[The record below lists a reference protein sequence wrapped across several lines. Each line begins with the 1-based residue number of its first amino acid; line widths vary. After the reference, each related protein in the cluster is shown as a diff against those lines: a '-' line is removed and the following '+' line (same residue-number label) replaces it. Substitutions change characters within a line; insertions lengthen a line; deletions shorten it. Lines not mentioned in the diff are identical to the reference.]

1 MHPSRVRWSMA
12 ALLLAI
18 TSLTYLDRLNMMVAA
33 ARIRGEFGLTDVQI
47 GTILSA
53 FVLGYALFQI
63 PGGVLVD
70 VMGSKRLLGL
80 AMLWWTLFTV
90 LTALADRLPLA
101 AWFGVSWSFILVRF
115 LVGVGEAPALPSAN
129 KMVGLWM
136 APQERALGNGIFI
149 AGLGL
154 GGAVAP
160 PLVVWLMQTW
170 GWRVSFWVTGALG
183 LPLLLVWLFFATNRP
198 EEHRRV
204 NAAELAWIRS
214 GAIAADPPAEP
225 ASIPWRVIL
234 SHSSV
239 WALVGSYFLAGY
251 TGYVFFTWSFLYI
264 VNVRKLPVAQAGLWT
279 MTPFLAMAIL
289 SPVGGYVSD
298 WAVRRWGSRWGRRVS
313 VLVGMGLAAL
323 FLMTGSFIAHA
334 RLAIVLM
341 ALAAGFTGFAVVTW
355 WATTVDITRRFA
367 GSVAG
372 IMNTAGNLGGV
383 VSPTLTPYLAE
394 RFGWVAA
401 LGVAAAAATL
411 AGLLWFFVH
420 PERSLE
426 VKENEKWLWEP
437 QASS

>member
-1 MHPSRVRWSMA
+1 MHPSRVRWFMA

-33 ARIRGEFGLTDVQI
+33 ARIRSEFGLTDVQI

-70 VMGSKRLLGL
+70 VIGPKRLLGL
-80 AMLWWTLFTV
+80 AMFWWSLFTAM
-90 LTALADRLPLA
+90 TALADKLPLVR
-101 AWFGVSWSFILVRF
+101 WLGVGWSFIVVRF
-115 LVGVGEAPALPSAN
+115 LIGVGEAPALPSAN
-129 KMVGLWM
+129 KVVGLWM
-136 APQERALGNGIFI
+136 APEERALGNSIFI

-160 PLVVWLMQTW
+160 PLVVWLMETW
-170 GWRVSFWVTGALG
+170 GWRTSFWVTGTLG
-183 LPLLLVWLFFATNRP
+183 LPLLLVWILVATNRP

-204 NAAELAWIRS
+204 NAAELAWIRR
-214 GAIAADPPAEP
+214 GTVAADPPAHS

-239 WALVGSYFLAGY
+239 WALVCSYFLAGY

-264 VNVRKLPVAQAGLWT
+264 VSVRKLPIAQAGLWT
-279 MTPFLAMAIL
+279 MAPFLAMAVL

-298 WAVRRWGSRWGRRVS
+298 WAVRRWDRRWGRRFS
-313 VLVGMGLAAL
+313 ALLGMSLAAL
-323 FLMTGSFIAHA
+323 FLLTGSVIAQA
-334 RLAIVLM
+334 RLAIVLI
-341 ALAAGFTGFAVVTW
+341 ALAAGFTGFATVNW
-355 WATTVDITRRFA
+355 WATTVDITRRYA

-383 VSPTLTPYLAE
+383 ISPTLTPYLAE
-394 RFGWVAA
+394 RFGWVIA
-401 LGVAAAAATL
+401 LGVAATAALL

-420 PERSLE
+420 PDRALVEE
-426 VKENEKWLWEP
+426 
-437 QASS
+437 